1 LSQIQQDFEKRAKE
15 AEARYTEKLNEIRK
29 SLDQRWRQLDKFESS
44 VKQYAETKTTWRRK
58 LSAKEG
64 ELEVAKVISF
74 SFFYVHAKSFS
85 VLTRSADDIIGLDC
99 AVGHTEA
106 AHAGRLERGQSADDT
121 REQCGASLGQ
131 RAESTRRRGGEDGD
145 DESEDHGGGQQ
156 VGSAG
161 EGI

>member
-64 ELEVAKVISF
+64 ELEAAKVISF
-74 SFFYVHAKSFS
+74 SFFYVHAKI
-85 VLTRSADDIIGLDC
+85 VLRSD
-99 AVGHTEA
+99 
-106 AHAGRLERGQSADDT
+106 S
-121 REQCGASLGQ
+121 QC
-131 RAESTRRRGGEDGD
+131 RRRYR
-145 DESEDHGGGQQ
+145 
-156 VGSAG
+156 
-161 EGI
+161 I